1 MAQRAGRHSLPAD
14 AVKARRS
21 WIGFNEVPAG
31 EHAAARA
38 LGRATAPWMA
48 GIALLAVISFYLE
61 DLQRSAAPALWG
73 PRIDGFILA
82 AFALETVWML
92 ALCRKPA
99 RYLRANWLKLLIVA
113 SSGLVLWGARI
124 HAMPVAHLL
133 HLIYVALVFA
143 WLLGHVRAAI
153 SRSVIPF
160 ATLLGLGAVLL
171 AAVGFYRIEPTVH
184 SYGQGV
190 WLAFTTAATVGY
202 GDIVPTSAA
211 ARVLAAL
218 DVVVGHAVFSMITGG
233 IAALFVGQAETRAR
247 HALHCDLEALR
258 HELQQWR
265 IELTDRTAGGCAPK
279 GLHSVHDDPRV

>member
-1 MAQRAGRHSLPAD
+1 LPSEI
-14 AVKARRS
+14 VKVRRS
-21 WIGFNEVPAG
+21 WIGFNKVPAG
-31 EHAAARA
+31 ESMKVRA

-48 GIALLAVISFYLE
+48 GIALLAMGSFYLE
-61 DLQRSAAPALWG
+61 DLQRSAALALWG

-82 AFALETVWML
+82 AFAIEMACML

-99 RYLRANWLKLLIVA
+99 RYLRANWLKLVIVA
-113 SSGLVLWGARI
+113 SSGLVLWGARL

-143 WLLGHVRAAI
+143 WLLGHVRAAF

-160 ATLLGLGAVLL
+160 ASLLGAGAVLL

-211 ARVLAAL
+211 AKVLAAL
-218 DVVVGHAVFSMITGG
+218 DVVVGYAVFSLITGG
-233 IAALFVGQAETRAR
+233 IAALFIGQAEKQAR
-247 HALHCDLEALR
+247 HALHCEVEALR
-258 HELQQWR
+258 DELRQSR
-265 IELTDRTAGGCAPK
+265 IELTSRRPDDSGPK
-279 GLHSVHDDPRV
+279 GLHSVHNDSTV

>member
-1 MAQRAGRHSLPAD
+1 MPLN

-21 WIGFNEVPAG
+21 WIGFNKVPAG
-31 EHAAARA
+31 ESGAVRA

-48 GIALLAVISFYLE
+48 GIALLAMASFYLE
-61 DLQRSAAPALWG
+61 DLQRSPALALWG
-73 PRIDGFILA
+73 PRIDGFIFA
-82 AFALETVWML
+82 AFALEMACML

-99 RYLRANWLKLLIVA
+99 RYLRANWLKLVIVA
-113 SSGLVLWGARI
+113 SSGLVLGGARL
-124 HAMPVAHLL
+124 HAMPIAHLL

-143 WLLGHVRAAI
+143 WLLGHVRAAF

-160 ATLLGLGAVLL
+160 ATLLGVGAVLL

-211 ARVLAAL
+211 SKVLAAL
-218 DVVVGHAVFSMITGG
+218 DVVVGYAVFSLITGG
-233 IAALFVGQAETRAR
+233 IAALFVGQAEKRAR
-247 HALHCDLEALR
+247 HALHCDVEALR
-258 HELQQWR
+258 NELRQWR
-265 IELTDRTAGGCAPK
+265 IELTSLELDGSASK
-279 GLHSVHDDPRV
+279 GPHAVQDDSRM